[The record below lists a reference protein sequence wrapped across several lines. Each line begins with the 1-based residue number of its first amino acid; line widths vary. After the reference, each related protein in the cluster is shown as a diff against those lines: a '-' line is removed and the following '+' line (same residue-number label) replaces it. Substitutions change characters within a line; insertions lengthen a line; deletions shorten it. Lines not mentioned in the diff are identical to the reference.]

1 MKLTDQDELDLQCLC
16 SDKRPCEWRTAM
28 QTMRWIVDLKCP
40 IRKVVREEV
49 AKYFRDKEHEKN
61 EREHPDEAAH

>member
-1 MKLTDQDELDLQCLC
+1 
-16 SDKRPCEWRTAM
+16 M

-49 AKYFRDKEHEKN
+49 AKYFREKEHEKN
-61 EREHPDEAAH
+61 AKEYPDE